1 MADTGVESAKGLS
14 AGPQVAQPQQ
24 GETKAARG
32 GFRWLVIFLLFYI
45 TVANYIDRSAIA
57 FATGAIKAELG
68 LEPAKMGLILGA
80 FGLGYAVTTFLG
92 GIAVDRW
99 GARSVLLVAAV
110 MWTAS
115 IGVTGFATGFLTL
128 YIARTVL
135 GIAEGPNFPALTG
148 AVSRWL
154 APHERAIALGN
165 TLVAVPI
172 ALAIGAPVSTQ
183 LIYAFGWRGMF
194 FALTV
199 LSAIWIPL
207 WLIFFRN
214 DPAQTGFVSDA
225 ELKHIRGGVEAQR
238 DRKPGH
244 VRHGFTDWRL
254 LLTNRTLLANYWAFF
269 VFGYFLFFFM
279 TWLPNYLA
287 QTYNLNVREVGLFTI
302 LPWACAAVLLVALGY
317 LSDYLLARTG
327 RLRISRSLLIG
338 VTQLLAALAVIPVG
352 FTNSLTVA
360 IACITLAVAFSMGAN
375 AAYYAVN
382 VDIVPGR
389 AATALG
395 IMDTGFAISGF
406 LAPAITGWVVGT
418 FGSFQYAFLLM
429 AVLALSSVLVVLFF
443 HRPDED
449 RAPAPAD

>member
-1 MADTGVESAKGLS
+1 MATKGS
-14 AGPQVAQPQQ
+14 
-24 GETKAARG
+24 
-32 GFRWLVIFLLFYI
+32 FRWIVIVLLFYI

-57 FATGAIKAELG
+57 FAIGDIKTELG
-68 LEPAKMGLILGA
+68 LGPAEIGLILGA

-99 GARSVLLVAAV
+99 GARAVLLIAALL
-110 MWTAS
+110 WTAS
-115 IGVTGFATGFLTL
+115 IGATGFAGGFLTL

-135 GIAEGPNFPALTG
+135 GVAEGPNFPALTG
-148 AVSRWL
+148 AISRWL

-165 TLVAVPI
+165 TLVAVPL
-172 ALAIGAPVSTQ
+172 ALAIGAPVATQ
-183 LIYAFGWRGMF
+183 LMLAFGWRGMF

-199 LSAIWIPL
+199 LSGIWVPL

-214 DPAQTGFVSDA
+214 DPEQSAFVGDA
-225 ELKHIRGGVEAQR
+225 ELKHIRGGVEAHR
-238 DRKPGH
+238 DRTPRH
-244 VRHGFTDWRL
+244 VRRGLTDWRL

-287 QTYNLNVREVGLFTI
+287 ETYKLNVREVGLFAI

-338 VTQLLAALAVIPVG
+338 ATQLLAALAVVPIG
-352 FTNSLTVA
+352 FIHSLPVA
-360 IACITLAVAFSMGAN
+360 IACITMAVAFSMGAN

-406 LAPAITGWVVGT
+406 LAPAITGWVVDT
-418 FGSFQYAFLLM
+418 FGSFEYAFLLM
-429 AVLALSSVLVVLFF
+429 AGLALSSVLVVLIF
-443 HRPDED
+443 HRPDDD
-449 RAPAPAD
+449 RADRPEGASQALRAATQ

>member
-1 MADTGVESAKGLS
+1 MTGTSAESAKGLS
-14 AGPQVAQPQQ
+14 AGPQVAQPQYR
-24 GETKAARG
+24 ETKAARG
-32 GFRWLVIFLLFYI
+32 GFRWFIIFLLFYI

-57 FATGAIKAELG
+57 FATSDIKSELG
-68 LEPAKMGLILGA
+68 LEPAEIGLILGA

-115 IGVTGFATGFLTL
+115 IGVTGFAGSFLTL
-128 YIARTVL
+128 YVARTVL

-165 TLVAVPI
+165 TLVAVPL
-172 ALAIGAPVSTQ
+172 ALAIGAPVATQ
-183 LIYAFGWRGMF
+183 LILAFGWRGMF
-194 FALTV
+194 FALTA
-199 LSAIWIPL
+199 LSAIWIPV

-214 DPAQTGFVSDA
+214 DPEQSSFVGDA
-225 ELKHIRGGVEAQR
+225 ELKYIRGGVEAPR
-238 DRKPGH
+238 NRTARN
-244 VRHGFTDWRL
+244 VRRGFTDWRL

-279 TWLPNYLA
+279 GWLPNYL
-287 QTYNLNVREVGLFTI
+287 QVTYNLNVREVGLFAI

-338 VTQLLAALAVIPVG
+338 VTQLVAALAVIPIG
-352 FTNSLTVA
+352 FIHSLPVA
-360 IACITLAVAFSMGAN
+360 IACITAAVA
-375 AAYYAVN
+375 
-382 VDIVPGR
+382 
-389 AATALG
+389 
-395 IMDTGFAISGF
+395 
-406 LAPAITGWVVGT
+406 
-418 FGSFQYAFLLM
+418 
-429 AVLALSSVLVVLFF
+429 
-443 HRPDED
+443 
-449 RAPAPAD
+449 

>member
-1 MADTGVESAKGLS
+1 MAN
-14 AGPQVAQPQQ
+14 
-24 GETKAARG
+24 RG
-32 GFRWLVIFLLFYI
+32 GFRWFVIFLLFYI

-57 FATGAIKAELG
+57 FAVGGIKAELG
-68 LEPAKMGLILGA
+68 ITTAEIGLILGA

-99 GARSVLLVAAV
+99 GARAVLLVAAV
-110 MWTAS
+110 LWTGS
-115 IGVTGFATGFLTL
+115 IGLTGFAGGFLTL

-135 GIAEGPNFPALTG
+135 GVAEGPNFPSLTG
-148 AVSRWL
+148 AISRWL

-165 TLVAVPI
+165 TLVAVPL
-172 ALAIGAPVSTQ
+172 ALAIGAPIVTQ
-183 LIYAFGWRGMF
+183 LIAAFGWRGMF

-199 LSAIWIPL
+199 LSGIWVPL

-214 DPAQTGFVSDA
+214 DPEQSGFVSDA
-225 ELKHIRGGVEAQR
+225 ELKHIRGGVEAGR
-238 DRKPGH
+238 NRTARH
-244 VRHGFTDWRL
+244 VRHGLTDWRL

-269 VFGYFLFFFM
+269 VFGYFLFFFR

-287 QTYNLNVREVGLFTI
+287 QTYHLNVKEVGLFAI
-302 LPWACAAVLLVALGY
+302 LPWACASVLLVALGY

-327 RLRISRSLLIG
+327 KLRIARTLLIG
-338 VTQLLAALAVIPVG
+338 VSQLLAALAVIPIG
-352 FTNSLTVA
+352 FIHDLNVA
-360 IACITLAVAFSMGAN
+360 IACITAAVAFSMSAN

-382 VDIVPGR
+382 VDIVPAR

-406 LAPAITGWVVGT
+406 LAPAITGLVVGV
-418 FGSFQYAFLLM
+418 FGSFLYAFLLM
-429 AVLALSSVLVVLFF
+429 AALALSSVLVVLVF

-449 RAPAPAD
+449 RVKESERSQPGPQAAAVPS